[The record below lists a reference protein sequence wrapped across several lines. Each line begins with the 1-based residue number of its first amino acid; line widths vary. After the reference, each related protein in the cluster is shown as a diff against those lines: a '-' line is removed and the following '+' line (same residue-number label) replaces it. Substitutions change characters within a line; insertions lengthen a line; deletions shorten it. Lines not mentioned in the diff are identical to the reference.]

1 MSDTPVYVV
10 ANFIVHDAAA
20 YREYEK
26 GFFPILKAPRRHV
39 SYLRRQYRPPLKAR
53 ALARAAW

>member
-20 YREYEK
+20 YRAYEK
-26 GFFPILKAPRRHV
+26 GFFPILKTPRRDFSH
-39 SYLRRQYRPPLKAR
+39 LRRQYHHLRRREP
-53 ALARAAW
+53 

>member
-26 GFFPILKAPRRHV
+26 AFSQSLNATKERF
-39 SYLRRQYRPPLKAR
+39 
-53 ALARAAW
+53 